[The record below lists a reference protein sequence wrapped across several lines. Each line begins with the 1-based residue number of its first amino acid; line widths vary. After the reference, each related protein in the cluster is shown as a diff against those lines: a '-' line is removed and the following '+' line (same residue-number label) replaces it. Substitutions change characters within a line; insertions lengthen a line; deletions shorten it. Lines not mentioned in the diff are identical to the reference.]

1 MNEKEVEELKIN
13 EEEYNEEIEKLIDN
27 EEMKKEFNNN
37 KEEE

>member
-27 EEMKKEFNNN
+27 EEMEKEFNNN